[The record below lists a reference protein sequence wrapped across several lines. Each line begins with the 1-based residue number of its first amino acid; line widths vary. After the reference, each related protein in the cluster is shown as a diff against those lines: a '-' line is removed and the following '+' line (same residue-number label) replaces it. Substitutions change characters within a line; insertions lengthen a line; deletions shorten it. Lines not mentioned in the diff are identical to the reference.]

1 LGEKSLFFSLT
12 QTEGIS
18 MKMFKGCFIALIIT
32 TISAFAHASVNTA
45 TVEAQ
50 YELSQAPVDLG
61 VQSDSVNSFE
71 LTTAHSEAALQVNRS
86 EVIKLERSIT
96 EQFLLVDSQS
106 DQLVIVNEV
115 GWRS

>member
-1 LGEKSLFFSLT
+1 
-12 QTEGIS
+12 
-18 MKMFKGCFIALIIT
+18 MFKAKFVLAALVAIAF
-32 TISAFAHASVNTA
+32 SAFAHASVNTA

-61 VQSDSVNSFE
+61 VQSDNVISFE
-71 LTTAHSEAALQVNRS
+71 LTTAHSEAALKVEYG
-86 EVIKLERSIT
+86 EVIKLERSHT

-106 DQLVIVNEV
+106 DQLVIFNEV